1 MATEVLEEPRTQSA
15 LFDVRHRITVEEYHR
30 MAEAGIFGPES
41 RVELLE
47 GVIVDKMTKKT
58 PHVHATDLLDDLLHH
73 FLPRGSDYFA
83 SMGNPVTIEDR
94 DGEPEPDAMVLRGRL
109 SDYAGRRRTPTDAA
123 LVIEVSDTSYRYD
136 RFDKWVTYA
145 GAGVL
150 IYWILDLNRSRLEV
164 HTEPSGQGETA
175 SYTRTQVFSP
185 DDEVSLILDGRE
197 VARFAASEI
206 LP

>member
-47 GVIVDKMTKKT
+47 GVIVDKMTNKT
-58 PHVHATDLLDDLLHH
+58 PHVHATDLLEDLLHH
-73 FLPRGSDYFA
+73 FLPRGSGYFA

-109 SDYAGRRRTPTDAA
+109 SDYAGRRRTPADAA

-136 RFDKWVTYA
+136 RFDKLVTYA
-145 GAGVL
+145 GARVPV
-150 IYWILDLNRSRLEV
+150 YWILDLNRGRLEV

-175 SYTRTQVFSP
+175 YYAHTQIFGP
-185 DDEVSLILDGRE
+185 DDEVALILDGRE
-197 VARFAASEI
+197 VARFAVREI